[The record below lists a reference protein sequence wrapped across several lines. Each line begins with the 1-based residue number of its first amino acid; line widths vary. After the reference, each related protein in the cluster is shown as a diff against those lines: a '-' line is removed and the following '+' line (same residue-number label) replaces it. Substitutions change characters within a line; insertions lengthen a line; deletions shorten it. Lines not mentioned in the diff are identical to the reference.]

1 MARKKK
7 NTKADRI
14 AARMLE
20 LNELYAELSEE
31 KMKLA
36 KPLMEN
42 AAFLE
47 VELEDLQKI
56 ISENG
61 TVDSYQNGA
70 NQYGKKIGS
79 EVQSYNALLK
89 SYNAINN
96 RLADLLPKKREASR
110 LQKFFEGEEASD
122 E

>member
-7 NTKADRI
+7 ILTKADRI
-14 AARMLE
+14 NARLNE
-20 LNELYAELSEE
+20 LNELYADLSPE

-36 KPLMEN
+36 KHLIDN

-47 VELEDLQKI
+47 IELEDLQKV

-89 SYNAINN
+89 SYNTVNN
-96 RLADLLPKKREASR
+96 RLADLLPKKKQQSKLEA
-110 LQKFFEGEEASD
+110 LLED

>member
-7 NTKADRI
+7 ASKTDRI
-14 AARMLE
+14 AARMAE

-56 ISENG
+56 IAENG
-61 TVDSYQNGA
+61 TVDAYQNGA

-89 SYNAINN
+89 SYNSINN
-96 RLADLLPKKREASR
+96 RLADLLPKKKKQSKLEA
-110 LQKFFEGEEASD
+110 LLED

>member
-7 NTKADRI
+7 ITKSDRI
-14 AARMLE
+14 KSRLE
-20 LNELYAELSEE
+20 ELKELYADLSPE

-36 KPLMEN
+36 KPLIDN

-47 VELEDLQKI
+47 VELEDLQNI
-56 ISENG
+56 IASSGAVEDYKNG
-61 TVDSYQNGA
+61 E
-70 NQYGKKIGS
+70 NQYGKKIAS

-89 SYNAINN
+89 SYNTVNN
-96 RLADLLPKKREASR
+96 RLADLLPKKKQQSKLEQ
-110 LQKFFEGEEASD
+110 LLED